1 MTPAIP
7 ASQTKNS
14 AYTLANAALIQHGR
28 SFYWARH
35 LLTDA
40 HADRATLLYG
50 FCRHIDDLADDD
62 TTPAPREAL
71 ADMAAA
77 LTSGHSRDTLTAAV
91 IQLMVE
97 CGIDPAI
104 PLQLIRGVEG
114 DLGSVR
120 IADETELLRYCY
132 SVAGTVGLMMSAA
145 LDTCDAN
152 ALPHAI
158 DLGVAMQ
165 LTNIC
170 RDISEDA
177 RAGRRYLPASLIG
190 PLAPKSLVI
199 PSLALQP
206 KLRAAVTSLLDMAD
220 RYYAS
225 GEAGLA
231 YLPSGARS
239 GILVAARIY
248 REIGTELRRR
258 DCDYWSDRARVS
270 VVRKVAIT
278 VGTLARASL
287 LPLFRHPVRPH
298 DAALH
303 GLLKNLPHAHAQ
315 LNQPH
320 VC

>member
-1 MTPAIP
+1 MIALHLVTPT
-7 ASQTKNS
+7 SNS
-14 AYTLANAALIQHGR
+14 AYASANAALTRHGR

-35 LLTDA
+35 LLGET
-40 HADRATLLYG
+40 HAMRATLLYG
-50 FCRHIDDLADDD
+50 FCRHIDDLADED
-62 TTPAPREAL
+62 TTPAPHEAL
-71 ADMAAA
+71 ADIAAA
-77 LTSGHSRDTLTAAV
+77 ITRGYSSDTLTSSV
-91 IQLMVE
+91 IALMHE
-97 CGIDPAI
+97 CRIDPAI

-114 DLGSVR
+114 DLGSVS
-120 IADETELLRYCY
+120 IADEAELLRYCY

-145 LDTCDAN
+145 LDTSDAR

-177 RAGRRYLPASLIG
+177 RAGRRYLPASLVG

-199 PSLALQP
+199 PDRLLQP
-206 KLRAAVTSLLDMAD
+206 ELQAAVTSLLDLAD

-231 YLPSGARS
+231 YLPVRARA

-258 DCDYWSDRARVS
+258 DCDYWSERVRITMA
-270 VVRKVAIT
+270 RKVAIT
-278 VGTLARASL
+278 AGALARVSL
-287 LPLFRHPVRPH
+287 LPRFGPTRPH
-298 DAALH
+298 DATLH
-303 GLLKNLPHAHAQ
+303 GLLENLPHAHIQ

-320 VC
+320 AC